1 MSRPSLYSHLL
12 IHWTG
17 TQHTLSTIYC
27 LKSAILSAVTMRGA
41 NRRHEQ
47 QPEDPRSPSLLGLGL
62 VGLVRVPAPLELAV
76 APLTRNRCRPLADAN
91 NACALRCRQLK
102 QPQSLSPTETAS
114 IVVAN

>member
-47 QPEDPRSPSLLGLGL
+47 QPEDTRSRSLLGL
-62 VGLVRVPAPLELAV
+62 GLVRVPAPLELAV
-76 APLTRNRCRPLADAN
+76 APLTRNRRSRPLADAN
-91 NACALRCRQLK
+91 NALR
-102 QPQSLSPTETAS
+102 
-114 IVVAN
+114 